1 MDPVTLSILGGAA
14 LAKATAGYFQK
25 RRADRLASRNNINNQ
40 PINREFEQNLE
51 QAKRMA
57 NEGLPEASYRAQQDA
72 INRNMAFG
80 ARALQANRGQ
90 AGNIANLAANTNRA
104 TQNLNAMDAS
114 ARQAN
119 QAKVMSA
126 RDIIARAKQR
136 SYEQNA
142 QAIAALRGAG
152 MQNMM
157 GGIDLI
163 GGGAIMGIDRDTFGG
178 GTTDV
183 TTSGATYTPTS
194 QDILNS
200 RRYAP
205 QGSVFPNNVEYP
217 RIK

>member
-14 LAKATAGYFQK
+14 ATKAIAGYFQQK
-25 RRADRLASRNNINNQ
+25 RADRLARQNNINNQ

-104 TQNLNAMDAS
+104 MQNLNAMDAS

-152 MQNMM
+152 IQNMM
-157 GGIDLI
+157 GGIDLV
-163 GGGAIMGIDRDTFGG
+163 GGGAIMGIDGDTFGNKKSEVG
-178 GTTDV
+178 
-183 TTSGATYTPTS
+183 SESFYTPTA
-194 QDILNS
+194 QEQMNY
-200 RRYAP
+200 RNQFAP
-205 QGSVFPNNVEYP
+205 QSMRPYKVSPL
-217 RIK
+217 I

>member
-25 RRADRLASRNNINNQ
+25 RRADRLASQNNINNQ
-40 PINREFEQNLE
+40 PVNREFEQNLA

-57 NEGLPEASYRAQQDA
+57 NEGLPEQAYRAQQDA

-80 ARALQANRGQ
+80 SRQLQTSRGQ

-119 QAKVMSA
+119 QRGVMSA

-152 MQNMM
+152 MQNMI
-157 GGIDLI
+157 GGVDLV
-163 GGGAIMGIDRDTFGG
+163 GGGAIMGIDKDTLD
-178 GTTDV
+178 GTI
-183 TTSGATYTPTS
+183 TTAAGGATYTPTS
-194 QDILNS
+194 QDILNN

>member
-1 MDPVTLSILGGAA
+1 MDPITLSVLGGAA
-14 LAKATAGYFQK
+14 ATKAIAGYFQQK
-25 RRADRLASRNNINNQ
+25 RADRLANRNNINNQ
-40 PINREFEQNLE
+40 PVIREFEQNLE

-57 NEGLPEASYRAQQDA
+57 SEGLPEASYRAQQDA

-142 QAIAALRGAG
+142 QAIAALRGAA